1 MGSRDDARQLVDR
14 IVSAYNSGD
23 TDALVALYQPDLSY
37 WSALDGMQ
45 EGVEAVRAHIDHL
58 HETLPDEQMQARTVV
73 TDGELIVVEFESTG
87 TNPAGKT
94 YTIEFTEVFELR
106 DGKVASIKV
115 YLDPEEVERVMS

>member
-1 MGSRDDARQLVDR
+1 MGSRDDARQLIDR

-23 TDALVALYQPDLSY
+23 TDALVALYQPDLTY

-106 DGKVASIKV
+106 DGKVVSIKV
-115 YLDPEEVERVMS
+115 YLDPEEVERAMS